1 MHRGFRPRNNR
12 YFVPRKNGKRG
23 VTSTKHTVTSLRQ
36 LQTEGIS
43 KLGFRFARTSSFFTF
58 MHRRFR
64 PRNNRYFVPK
74 KNATWP
80 FNIRVTRRFF
90 PRFASLEPRRFV

>member
-36 LQTEGIS
+36 LQTEGITEVNS
-43 KLGFRFARTSSFFTF
+43 VL
-58 MHRRFR
+58 
-64 PRNNRYFVPK
+64 
-74 KNATWP
+74 
-80 FNIRVTRRFF
+80 
-90 PRFASLEPRRFV
+90 ASLEPRRFSPLCLYAPQISP

>member
-36 LQTEGIS
+36 LQTEGITEVNS
-43 KLGFRFARTSSFFTF
+43 VL
-58 MHRRFR
+58 
-64 PRNNRYFVPK
+64 
-74 KNATWP
+74 
-80 FNIRVTRRFF
+80 
-90 PRFASLEPRRFV
+90 ASLEPRRFSPLCLYHTGPREKLSFLSWKALRFGLYF